1 MRRLLMVGIGI
12 LALSVTVARA
22 DSPTADLRSAVDAA
36 LKILEDPALKGDARL
51 TERRIALSRVAERA
65 FDFREI
71 ARRVLARYWR
81 DRTEAER
88 DEFTRL
94 FRDLVDLTYT
104 SMLDRY
110 SGEKVVYLDESVD
123 GDFARVR
130 TNIVTPRGTDIP
142 VVYSMLQHDGRWLI
156 VDLSV
161 ENVSYVGNYRSQ
173 FNEIIQA
180 TSFAAL
186 VKRMQTKVED
196 LRRREV
202 ARARGQTQ

>member
-1 MRRLLMVGIGI
+1 MRRLLIVGIGMI
-12 LALSVTVARA
+12 ALSATVAWA
-22 DSPTADLRSAVDAA
+22 DSPTADLRSVVDAA

-130 TNIVTPRGTDIP
+130 TNIVTPRGTDRG
-142 VVYSMLQHDGRWLI
+142 VMTSRMAR
-156 VDLSV
+156 
-161 ENVSYVGNYRSQ
+161 RS
-173 FNEIIQA
+173 
-180 TSFAAL
+180 
-186 VKRMQTKVED
+186 
-196 LRRREV
+196 
-202 ARARGQTQ
+202 ARAGHSIS